1 MRSISVVVVLL
12 LSSMWVWGQKIPL
25 DVKTGLWETTSTTNV
40 AGQLPVS
47 PDQMANL
54 TPEQRAKI
62 EQAIKGMSGKP
73 ITSKSCLTKEKL
85 DKGFAFNERKEC
97 THNLLTS
104 NSHNVEVQMTCN
116 EKEGQKVNVLVK
128 AQALSSTNVKG
139 TTHMT
144 MEGGGHTMTSDGT
157 FTSKWLSS
165 DCGSVK

>member
-1 MRSISVVVVLL
+1 MRTIPVVAVLL
-12 LSSMWVWGQKIPL
+12 LSSMSVWGQKLPL
-25 DVKTGLWETTSTTNV
+25 DVRLGLWETTAQTNIG
-40 AGQLPVS
+40 GQLPLT
-47 PDQMANL
+47 PEQTGNL
-54 TPEQRAKI
+54 TPEQRARI
-62 EQAIKGMSGKP
+62 EQAMKASSGKP

-104 NSHNVEVQMTCN
+104 NSHNLEVQMTCN

-139 TTHMT
+139 TTHIT

-157 FTSKWLSS
+157 FTSKWISS

>member
-25 DVKTGLWETTSTTNV
+25 DVRLGLWETTSTTNV
-40 AGQLPVS
+40 GGQLPVS

-62 EQAIKGMSGKP
+62 EQAIKASSGKP
-73 ITSKSCLTKEKL
+73 ITSKSCLTKENL
-85 DKGFAFNERKEC
+85 DKGYAFDNHKEC
-97 THNLLTS
+97 THKVL
-104 NSHNVEVQMTCN
+104 NSTTHKLDVQMTCN
-116 EKEGQKVNVLVK
+116 EQEGTKVNVLVK
-128 AQALSSTNVKG
+128 VDALSSTNVKG

-144 MEGGGHTMTSDGT
+144 AEGGGHTMTSDGT
-157 FTSKWLSS
+157 FTSKWLSA